1 MIIFRDVISG
11 DEMFSDA
18 FDFDPNYKDGAFYK
32 VKVKKVVKGGTQLD
46 GAAFGFNASEE
57 APEDEAVDDSGV
69 EQVYDVAD
77 SHQLVSI
84 NVPYDKKGFQGYSK
98 KYAKAVLVALEEKGL
113 TDQANEFKAKAVP
126 AVKWLK
132 NQIGDFDLFTGESQ
146 DFEGSLAYL
155 NFEENGVD
163 AYMLF
168 FKHALYEEKV

>member
-18 FDFDPNYKDGAFYK
+18 FDFDPTFKDGAFYK
-32 VKVKKVVKGGTQLD
+32 VKVKKVMKGGTQLD

-57 APEDEAVDDSGV
+57 APDDDAVDDSGV
-69 EQVYDVAD
+69 EQVWDVAD
-77 SHQLVSI
+77 SHQLQDTL
-84 NVPYDKKGFQGYSK
+84 PYDKKGFTGYSK
-98 KYAKAVLVALEEKGL
+98 TYAKAVLAALEEKGL
-113 TDQANEFKAKAVP
+113 TDQANEFKAKAGP

-132 NQIGDFDLFTGESQ
+132 TCIGDFDLFTGESQ
-146 DFEGSLAYL
+146 NFEGSLAYL

-168 FKHALYEEKV
+168 FKQALFEEKV

>member
-57 APEDEAVDDSGV
+57 APDDEAVDDSGV
-69 EQVYDVAD
+69 EQVWDVVD
-77 SHQLVSI
+77 SHQLVDTI
-84 NVPYDKKGFQGYSK
+84 PYDKKGFQGYSRT
-98 KYAKAVLVALEEKGL
+98 YAKAVLVALEEKGL
-113 TDQANEFKAKAVP
+113 TDQAAEFKAKAIP

-132 NQIGDFDLFTGESQ
+132 SCIGDFDLFCGESQ
-146 DFEGSLAYL
+146 NFEGSLGYL

-168 FKHALYEEKV
+168 FKQALFEEKV

>member
-18 FDFDPNYKDGAFYK
+18 FDFDPTYKDGAFYK
-32 VKVKKVVKGGTQLD
+32 VKVKKVMKGGTQLD

-57 APEDEAVDDSGV
+57 APDDEAVDDSGV
-69 EQVYDVAD
+69 EQVWDVVD
-77 SHQLVSI
+77 SHQLVDTI
-84 NVPYDKKGFQGYSK
+84 PYDKKGFQGYSRT
-98 KYAKAVLVALEEKGL
+98 YAKAVLVALEEKGL
-113 TDQANEFKAKAVP
+113 TDQAAEFKAKAIP

-132 NQIGDFDLFTGESQ
+132 SCIGDFDLFCGESQ
-146 DFEGSLAYL
+146 NFEGSLGYL

-168 FKHALYEEKV
+168 FKQALFEEKV